1 MSAIDD
7 QMAAILEHPLSL
19 YTASDDNSHNLGGQ
33 DDHREDRQSRARR
46 QVMKTE
52 YQRTIQKSA
61 ERQPCSKSPERQA
74 LEN

>member
-33 DDHREDRQSRARR
+33 DDHREDR
-46 QVMKTE
+46 
-52 YQRTIQKSA
+52 
-61 ERQPCSKSPERQA
+61 
-74 LEN
+74 